1 MFVEIS
7 EPKDVIEVDIW
18 YKEKR
23 KANGG
28 KISPEIAMEALSY
41 TNNFANIKFMLKDI
55 ENLENVEEKVK
66 FKDVIF
72 SMIEGRLSSA
82 DTIEKMRSIASE
94 CGFLDEFDRHRVYCN
109 MQLKKGGFTSLGR
122 VYHNTFPQFCK
133 ISTFEELQ
141 EKAEFWGNNI
151 DKTPDVLICDV
162 KDDIEITEGRLP
174 DFCIFSKSK
183 NLTFTQVKGMGKVV
197 KLEDDCVC
205 KFLTMSIGKNVEF
218 NKCKE
223 LVLFNCSLQNV
234 KNFDLRKDCELNLYN
249 SRDLPKNMDLS
260 MCRCVNFDNVSFASV
275 EKVRLKDERDK
286 GKLIGMACYFT
297 GCEIVTLE
305 EEARMLKLKKEMQL

>member
-55 ENLENVEEKVK
+55 ESLENVEEKVK

-82 DTIEKMRSIASE
+82 DTIEKMRSIAKE
-94 CGFLDEFDRHRVYCN
+94 CDFLDEFEKHRIYCN
-109 MQLKKGGFTSLGR
+109 MQLKKGGFASLRR
-122 VYHNTFPQFCK
+122 VYHNRFPQFYK
-133 ISTFEELQ
+133 ISTLEELL

-151 DKTPDVLICDV
+151 DETPDVLICDV
-162 KDDIEITEGRLP
+162 RDNIEITKGRLP
-174 DFCIFSKSK
+174 DICIFSKSK
-183 NLTFTQVKGMGKVV
+183 DVTFTQVAGMSKVV
-197 KLEDDCVC
+197 KLADDCVC
-205 KFLTMSIGKNVEF
+205 KFLTMTVAKNVEF

-234 KNFDLRKDCELNLYN
+234 KNFDLREDCELDLYN

-260 MCRCVNFDNVSFASV
+260 MCGLINFNNASFKGV
-275 EKVRLKDERDK
+275 RKVRLKDSRDK
-286 GKLIGMACYFT
+286 SKLIGCACYFAD
-297 GCEIVTLE
+297 CEIVTLE
-305 EEARMLKLKKEMQL
+305 EEARMLKLKKEMQF